1 MIHITFL
8 KKLSSIFFLVTLLVS
23 CDKDYNTLGAD
34 IVGNSNLGITS
45 EPIGVTAFNEK
56 NSAVETKNLAI
67 NKLGVYNNPV
77 FGTTTANFAT
87 QLSLATLNPT
97 FTSHVEIESVVL
109 TVPYFSELVSTNP
122 TTGIGT
128 YKLKEIYSSDA
139 VATAN
144 DPYDP
149 IDLKVYEN
157 GNIINDYDANDNL
170 NYKRYYS
177 DQDADFNTVK
187 VGALLNDSP
196 KTEENTKFKPSP
208 IEYIKYKVDPLTLL
222 PTEEIE
228 SRSSPR
234 MRLHLNTN
242 IFKTRIM
249 DPALASSSIFANNSA
264 FRDYFKGLYFQ
275 TTAASGGTMMSLDFT
290 KGDVTIYYKQDK
302 VKINDTLP
310 VPDAK
315 DREIKSLVMT
325 MTGNTVNLYNNNYK
339 STYLNALNT
348 ASPTAGD
355 DKLYLKGGEGSV
367 AYIDISKADLDKY
380 KKKNY
385 LINEATLTFTIDDMA
400 MKDAP
405 EPDRIYVYNAV
416 RNTPIVDY
424 YVDGTT
430 VASNPKQ
437 DKYIHG
443 GIIEKSAIGRGV
455 QYKVRITEH
464 LNRIINKD
472 STNYRLGIA
481 VTDDIREIRSLRTR
495 KLLPTT
501 PPNPLV
507 YVLAPL
513 STVVSPIGTV
523 IYGSKFP
530 DETKKI
536 KLNIYY
542 TKPN

>member
-513 STVVSPIGTV
+513 STVVSPFGTV

>member
-187 VGALLNDSP
+187 IAPLLNDSP
-196 KTEENTKFKPSP
+196 KTEENTKFIPSP

-302 VKINDTLP
+302 VKINDALP

-405 EPDRIYVYNAV
+405 EPDRIYVYNTV

-443 GIIEKSAIGRGV
+443 GIIEKSANGKGV